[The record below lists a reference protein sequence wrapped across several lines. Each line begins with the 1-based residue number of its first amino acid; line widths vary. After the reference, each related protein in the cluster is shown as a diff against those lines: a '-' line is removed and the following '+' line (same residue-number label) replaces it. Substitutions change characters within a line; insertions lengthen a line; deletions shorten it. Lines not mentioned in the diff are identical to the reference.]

1 MASDKMLSVIVP
13 VYKVDKAYLCECFE
27 SIISQSFSD
36 IELIIIDDGAD
47 EDTAS
52 FIDSY
57 DHGDTDVKIIHQENK
72 GVAAARNV
80 GLSTATGKYVTF
92 IDSDDTIEQ
101 DCFKTII
108 SYAEENSLDVLL
120 FGINILR
127 DGRASRFSP
136 YLCDIPRFS
145 CKKKEELLF
154 KILVGILPFYECP
167 PASAD
172 AAGSACAK
180 LYRRDFLVNNDLNY
194 TPGLKRA
201 EDMEYNLRV
210 IDKAGSVGYLYRM
223 FYNYRQIATSATYT
237 YRPGGIE
244 VFTASLDAIRK
255 YLTSAAKGD
264 LYMQVYYM
272 RCMFF
277 FLESM
282 DMDYLNPANTK
293 PFGVRIKELKA
304 AASADPYAE
313 AFSGLRTEHLTFARK
328 IPLFLIKHGMFIT
341 LACFY
346 TVYNRAL
353 AIAGK
358 K

>member
-1 MASDKMLSVIVP
+1 MASGKTLSVIVP
-13 VYKVDKAYLCECFE
+13 VYKVDKAYLGECFE

-36 IELIIIDDGAD
+36 IELIIVDDGAD

-57 DHGDTDVKIIHQENK
+57 DYKGIDAKIIHQENM
-72 GVAAARNV
+72 GVAVARNV
-80 GLSTATGKYVTF
+80 GLFAATGEYVTF
-92 IDSDDTIEQ
+92 IDSDDTIGQ

-108 SYAEENSLDVLL
+108 EYSKENELDVLL

-127 DGRASRFSP
+127 DGRASIFSP
-136 YLCDIPRFS
+136 YTCDIPRFS
-145 CKKKEELLF
+145 PKKKEELLF

-180 LYRRDFLVNNDLNY
+180 LYRREFLVNNDLRY
-194 TPGLKRA
+194 TQGLKRA

-210 IDKAGSVGYLYRM
+210 IDKAGSVGYLYKM
-223 FYNYRQIATSATYT
+223 FYNYRQLATSATYT

-244 VFTASLDAIRK
+244 VFSKSLGAIKK
-255 YLTSAAKGD
+255 YLVSASKGD

-293 PFGVRIKELKA
+293 PFNARIKELRD

-313 AFSGLRTEHLTFARK
+313 AFLNLKGEHLTFARK
-328 IPLFLIKHGMFIT
+328 IPLFLIRHKMFT
-341 LACFY
+341 VLALFY